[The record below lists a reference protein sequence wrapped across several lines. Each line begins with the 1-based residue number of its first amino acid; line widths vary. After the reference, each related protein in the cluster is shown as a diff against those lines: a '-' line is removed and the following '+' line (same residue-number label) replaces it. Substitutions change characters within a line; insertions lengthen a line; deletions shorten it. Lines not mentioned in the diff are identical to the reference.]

1 MCGGE
6 ERDLNDIVFFSVSAQ
21 RGEISDLILLEP
33 GKIKPNLKGEIM
45 LFLVALFKLR
55 FVQLEG
61 CDFYCFVKLL
71 VD

>member
-1 MCGGE
+1 MI
-6 ERDLNDIVFFSVSAQ
+6 LFFSVSAQ